1 MERIKR
7 IFVAETD
14 STNRWLG
21 NYRGEEGSVM
31 TVVCAD
37 YQTAGRGQGTNQ
49 WESERG
55 KNLLASM
62 LIHPKGVPVARQFV
76 LLEAAALAI
85 MKALAHY
92 ADGFCIKWPNDIY
105 YHDRKISGTLSECAV
120 GSEGIKRC
128 IIGTGIN
135 VNQTEF
141 VSDAPNPVSLRQI
154 FGKETSVSFQTL
166 YRLLY
171 MYQDIDANWLVMG
184 EGSMYKADH
193 IAPRIYNQHNEVHSN
208 TAGGDINVGPDTIVT
223 KKTVDSLES
232 TIAAQKKRIHELEAI
247 NTTLQNVINS
257 TFAPRI

>member
-31 TVVCAD
+31 TVVCAN
-37 YQTAGRGQGTNQ
+37 YQTAGRGQGTNK

-105 YHDRKISGTLSECAV
+105 YHGRKISGTLSECAV

-135 VNQTEF
+135 LNQMEF

-154 FGKETSVSFQTL
+154 FGKDIDREEVLGSVLMYMERYLEIVGEGRFDDIDREYAESL
-166 YRLLY
+166 YRREGMHRYRDSNGEFAARIDGIRPNGHLILY
-171 MYQDIDANWLVMG
+171 KEDGTVG
-184 EGSMYKADH
+184 EYAFK
-193 IAPRIYNQHNEVHSN
+193 EVEFCLN
-208 TAGGDINVGPDTIVT
+208 
-223 KKTVDSLES
+223 K
-232 TIAAQKKRIHELEAI
+232 
-247 NTTLQNVINS
+247 
-257 TFAPRI
+257 